1 MFNGWALNTDFADFL
16 RASTD
21 TSLRFDAVTQA
32 WAQNSGGR
40 RLQEKSWRHNVFNIV
55 YYKENGNLLEEE
67 NLLAIRDFEHWL
79 QASEAWT
86 AACGMAV
93 IREENFSAPAQ
104 YSCSPGESFVN
115 FVWPRY
121 GANGTDLD
129 GVSVGPGEQQRLYLD
144 GSGPRRFSVEVAI
157 ASFWDVPMKHQRLER
172 LFPEDFVPPEG
183 GAKASTDTLR
193 SFFLFTQSIGA
204 DGYYR
209 SFGAANDAKQQFF
222 GGDLH
227 GLLNTYQPQLQELG
241 IRVFYTSGQLDQADL
256 FSALLSDI
264 LLSLLGLAA
273 IFFLIC
279 LHTQS
284 LELASI
290 GSLLVVECMPL
301 GYVFFKQFSGLLEM
315 SIVNC
320 VSTFVI
326 IGIGSD
332 MIFVLTDAWRQSA
345 RVVLLE
351 DLKTEEPEE
360 EEEDKF
366 DRACRAH
373 ERYLQ
378 KRLAWVYSNA
388 GVSCITTGLCGAS
401 SFLVNLM
408 SVLMPLRE
416 FGLFMGLCVIWA
428 ICLELVMYPMALVAR
443 DRRKFRKQLAQ
454 QERELEDGSAWTDL
468 VVQPA
473 IRDSQVAPSDSVGY
487 DPAAQLKGRSW
498 LVRFFAST
506 WCEFISNY
514 KKWVLAGFAILSL
527 ISLVGVAASLQVDG
541 SMPVIFPAS
550 HNQVLGREVR
560 SRFKSA
566 AGIAATS
573 ALDAAYICDVAAEQF
588 SNKPDTLSGCG
599 SFISLNYCNN
609 EFEGAM
615 RNQCGTSCGF
625 EGYCLASWCQVDAA
639 PNVSKSEPGRCDCYQ
654 SNDAQTYSASNAA
667 GISRFETTIVG
678 FDQDAWPALGPY
690 LESLFMEMLA
700 PVGVGQERFYSYSSS
715 GEGDTWETSSSPS
728 SISATAMAPL
738 VQQHWRSGT
747 LATWRSFQAPRFSV
761 KTVPVGNQLAD
772 STLPETVVRQQCFC
786 DGIQP
791 CTTWSAQKR
800 EVYHASAG
808 PGGSTWVSSVDV
820 AEGSTRRLDNPEELE
835 QDQDLGQDPTF
846 SPPSRRLQATPA
858 SWVEVVWGLEVR
870 QLGPFDLF
878 LQTETEQLWSW
889 DTTFDP
895 ADPWAQRSIM
905 DLAENMP
912 EDLKKIPTTS
922 FIEAFEIWLKSQNL
936 EYPARNF
943 HSSMNTF
950 LESEGQGFKTFVLRD
965 AANRVVALKL
975 GFKIAVTFSDGLA
988 ATSSAMMA
996 WDRYL
1001 DYHNEL
1007 SSLGANKAFHVSSLW
1022 VNVEAQDGILRSTVT
1037 TITSAIL
1044 IGYLAAVL
1052 FTQDLVLAFFPMLSV
1067 LLTVIALLFTMVG
1080 ILQWPFGPVDVISLI
1095 VFLGY
1100 MFTFNL
1106 HVAQYYNHA
1115 KIDSRFQEDLE
1126 PSKAASG
1133 SLTERAIRRRQEE
1146 RFCRVTHAL
1155 SSVGQSLVC
1164 SAGTTTASAVFLLC
1178 CILQFFVK
1186 FGGVILSVTMLS
1198 LLHSLLF
1205 LPAFLMVCGPTSD
1218 SCMPLK
1224 RATARLREKVFP
1236 PPPKEPEVRTEVD
1249 TSVRVDPSVPLPP
1262 PAVSPPVPRMPQDR
1276 ELPPLE
1282 TEKRDSH
1289 ESHGGYV
1296 RQLDSHEEEV

>member
-1 MFNGWALNTDFADFL
+1 MDGDEGLSGGRGNNADIDAEPDQHEVGFPRLALTYIKGCPAGYLHNVARCPLCLFFLMQMLVAILCASMFNGWALNTDFADFL

-93 IREENFSAPAQ
+93 IREANFSAPAQ

-157 ASFWDVPMKHQRLER
+157 ASFRDVPMKHQRLER
-172 LFPEDFVPPEG
+172 LFPEELMGTDGNGCEG
-183 GAKASTDTLR
+183 ERTKR
-193 SFFLFTQSIGA
+193 GA

-209 SFGAANDAKQQFF
+209 SFGAANDAKQQP
-222 GGDLH
+222 GPSREDLH

-428 ICLELVMYPMALVAR
+428 ICLELDGSSAEDIPRLVMYPMALVAR

-454 QERELEDGSAWTDL
+454 QEMGLEDGSAWTDL

-487 DPAAQLKGRSW
+487 DPAAHPR
-498 LVRFFAST
+498 
-506 WCEFISNY
+506 CEFISNY

-678 FDQDAWPALGPY
+678 FDQ
-690 LESLFMEMLA
+690 
-700 PVGVGQERFYSYSSS
+700 ER
-715 GEGDTWETSSSPS
+715 
-728 SISATAMAPL
+728 
-738 VQQHWRSGT
+738 
-747 LATWRSFQAPRFSV
+747 PR
-761 KTVPVGNQLAD
+761 
-772 STLPETVVRQQCFC
+772 
-786 DGIQP
+786 
-791 CTTWSAQKR
+791 
-800 EVYHASAG
+800 
-808 PGGSTWVSSVDV
+808 
-820 AEGSTRRLDNPEELE
+820 
-835 QDQDLGQDPTF
+835 
-846 SPPSRRLQATPA
+846 
-858 SWVEVVWGLEVR
+858 
-870 QLGPFDLF
+870 
-878 LQTETEQLWSW
+878 
-889 DTTFDP
+889 
-895 ADPWAQRSIM
+895 
-905 DLAENMP
+905 
-912 EDLKKIPTTS
+912 
-922 FIEAFEIWLKSQNL
+922 
-936 EYPARNF
+936 
-943 HSSMNTF
+943 HS
-950 LESEGQGFKTFVLRD
+950 
-965 AANRVVALKL
+965 
-975 GFKIAVTFSDGLA
+975 
-988 ATSSAMMA
+988 
-996 WDRYL
+996 
-1001 DYHNEL
+1001 
-1007 SSLGANKAFHVSSLW
+1007 
-1022 VNVEAQDGILRSTVT
+1022 
-1037 TITSAIL
+1037 
-1044 IGYLAAVL
+1044 
-1052 FTQDLVLAFFPMLSV
+1052 
-1067 LLTVIALLFTMVG
+1067 
-1080 ILQWPFGPVDVISLI
+1080 
-1095 VFLGY
+1095 
-1100 MFTFNL
+1100 
-1106 HVAQYYNHA
+1106 
-1115 KIDSRFQEDLE
+1115 
-1126 PSKAASG
+1126 
-1133 SLTERAIRRRQEE
+1133 
-1146 RFCRVTHAL
+1146 
-1155 SSVGQSLVC
+1155 
-1164 SAGTTTASAVFLLC
+1164 
-1178 CILQFFVK
+1178 
-1186 FGGVILSVTMLS
+1186 
-1198 LLHSLLF
+1198 
-1205 LPAFLMVCGPTSD
+1205 
-1218 SCMPLK
+1218 
-1224 RATARLREKVFP
+1224 
-1236 PPPKEPEVRTEVD
+1236 
-1249 TSVRVDPSVPLPP
+1249 
-1262 PAVSPPVPRMPQDR
+1262 
-1276 ELPPLE
+1276 
-1282 TEKRDSH
+1282 
-1289 ESHGGYV
+1289 
-1296 RQLDSHEEEV
+1296 